1 MQKTGKDTRQAWIK
15 AAAALAAAA
24 VLVGGAIAG
33 GGWTKAGT
41 MPEEETSSAV
51 EQQIEEG
58 IWGPAEGSDAP
69 SADHELFP
77 ESPTGSPFSDNPSET
92 SSEDLSGM
100 EAPSASRGNMAAA
113 LDAYLEDNFGAT
125 GLPGLAVVVVDAGGV
140 DYENTLGDV
149 TGHDTMLVGSLSK
162 SFTALSIM
170 QLAEAGKIDLD
181 APAAQYVPAYGTP
194 EKVSVRMLL
203 NQTSGFGYYDSLAQ
217 ALPGITFGTFSYS
230 NANYDLLGKIVEAVS
245 GESYADYVAEHIL
258 EPLGMDDSSA
268 GIEARAAAH
277 AYRNYFGLPVADGF
291 VHEDSD
297 DSWGTV
303 SSGYMATSIEDMA
316 KYLIMYLNQ
325 GSASATGGAQILSA
339 TGIRQM
345 FLSRVADPTSDT
357 YYGMGWTSYYW
368 SNGELVL
375 SHDGDVENGVAR
387 MVIFPE
393 RGIAIAV
400 MGDAADAFGGN
411 AAFYELA
418 DGVIATVV
426 GGKAEPVHG
435 ELRILAHAEED
446 GWLLLIGVLAL
457 APLAKLRKWKRTA
470 ASLEPSA
477 AASRLVAVHVLFPLA
492 LLGLPLAEGYQWRD
506 VVTFT
511 PDVAIVYL
519 GSVCALVLAGAMK
532 IVLLVRAR
540 HAQGARG

>member
-1 MQKTGKDTRQAWIK
+1 M
-15 AAAALAAAA
+15 
-24 VLVGGAIAG
+24 AG
-33 GGWTKAGT
+33 GGWTKKASV
-41 MPEEETSSAV
+41 PEEETSSAV

-58 IWGPAEGSDAP
+58 IWGPAMGSDAP
-69 SADHELFP
+69 YVDHDLFP
-77 ESPTGSPFSDNPSET
+77 ESPAGSPFSDNPADST
-92 SSEDLSGM
+92 AEDV
-100 EAPSASRGNMAAA
+100 ADADTVVASKGTTTAA
-113 LDAYLEDNFGAT
+113 LDAYLEDNVGAT
-125 GLPGLAVVVVDAGGV
+125 GVPGVAVVVVDAGGI
-140 DYENTLGDV
+140 DYKKALGDV
-149 TGHDTMLVGSLSK
+149 TEHDTMLVGSLSK

-194 EKVSVRMLL
+194 EKVTVRMLL

-217 ALPGITFGTFSYS
+217 ALPGTTFGTFSYA

-245 GESYADYVAEHIL
+245 GESYADYVEEHIL
-258 EPLGMDDSSA
+258 APLGMDDSSA
-268 GIEARAAAH
+268 DAQARAAVH

-291 VHEDSD
+291 VHVDSD
-297 DSWGTV
+297 GSWGTA
-303 SSGYMATSIEDMA
+303 SSGYMATSIDDMA

-387 MVIFPE
+387 MAIFPE
-393 RGIAIAV
+393 RGIAVAV

-411 AAFYELA
+411 TAFYELA

-426 GGKAEPVHG
+426 GGKAEPVQG
-435 ELRILAHAEED
+435 EFRIMAHVEED
-446 GWLLLIGVLAL
+446 AWLALVAILAL
-457 APLAKLRKWKRTA
+457 APLARLRKWKRTA
-470 ASLEPSA
+470 ASAEPSV

-519 GSVCALVLAGAMK
+519 GSVCALVLAGVIK